1 MASYKTGT
9 VSVTNGSAEVVGVGT
24 SWGSQMIH
32 AGDIFSL
39 TDTAGAAVSPHYE
52 ILTVTDETHLTLSV
66 NYGGVTASGKNYM
79 IWNLTGESTTAYLHT
94 LVAALVQKFKNIITD
109 ATSYL
114 TQTLAAKTAAEE
126 ARDDAQTAKTAAEA
140 AEQAAENAK
149 SAAQTSATGAA
160 NSATTA
166 TTAKNDAVTAKNAA
180 ESAQTAA
187 QTNATNAAAS
197 AAQAANSAAQVPIAS
212 LLPAVGQVPKAGA
225 DSKIDAGW
233 LPAAALQR
241 THLFIAG
248 ETDAEILAA
257 TSDGDIIDRIE
268 EVE

>member
-187 QTNATNAAAS
+187 QTSATNAAAS
-197 AAQAANSAAQVPIAS
+197 ATNASNSATAAAASVSSVQPGVPGGIAT
-212 LLPAVGQVPKAGA
+212 LGA
-225 DSKIDAGW
+225 DGKVPDAQQTKVYVGN
-233 LPAAALQR
+233 A
-241 THLFIAG
+241 
-248 ETDAEILAA
+248 TDAEITALLKP
-257 TSDGDIIDRIE
+257 GDMYIR
-268 EVE
+268 